1 MVHLQKL
8 HDRYQKNGLL
18 VFVISMEPDPTKARQ
33 WNADLGVTY
42 PVLNGHGSDMGERYA
57 YG

>member
-8 HDRYQKNGLL
+8 HERYEKNGLL
-18 VFVISMEPDPTKARQ
+18 VFVISMEPDAAKARQ
-33 WNADLGVTY
+33 WNTELGVTY
-42 PVLNGHGSDMGERYA
+42 PVLNGYGSDMGERYA